1 MYMSTKNGTLE
12 VDSPLRS
19 SYLLIVCLFL
29 DGGERVME

>member
-1 MYMSTKNGTLE
+1 MPHVYVRTLE

-19 SYLLIVCLFL
+19 SYLLIVCLSL